1 MRMFC
6 VWQTYGKRM
15 PVEGAV
21 VALTNWRESGG
32 CGRWR
37 VGLKPDLRV
46 LSAAGGE
53 VALAGE
59 PG

>member
-1 MRMFC
+1 
-6 VWQTYGKRM
+6 M